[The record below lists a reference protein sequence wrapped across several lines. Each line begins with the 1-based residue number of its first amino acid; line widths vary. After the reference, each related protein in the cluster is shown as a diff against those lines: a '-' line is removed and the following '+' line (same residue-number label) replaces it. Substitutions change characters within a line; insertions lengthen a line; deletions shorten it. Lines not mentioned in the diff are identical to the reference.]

1 MILSSSASPV
11 VDAFDTFGPVVEVLS
26 LPLDSFLLSLDA
38 LLLPVRETS
47 DLVRVDEPSEGED
60 CEVLLAFA

>member
-11 VDAFDTFGPVVEVLS
+11 VDASDTFGPVVGVLS
-26 LPLDSFLLSLDA
+26 LPLVSFLLSLEA
-38 LLLPVRETS
+38 LLLPVRKTS